1 MRQKT
6 GMIYALVWLATTI
19 IQNQMGGLAG
29 NLEKLN
35 GIYGNMLS
43 AMRS

>member
-1 MRQKT
+1 
-6 GMIYALVWLATTI
+6 
-19 IQNQMGGLAG
+19 MGGLAG